1 MAISPRPWP
10 VQPAGNPWAAA
21 PAVPPRQVAPQI
33 PVANQEVVQEQK
45 PDALMYAVGLLLFA
59 YVWRVQDAFP
69 ILGKLQ
75 LPLLSLGVAGVLYI
89 TNRHPWRRAKH
100 LRGPIVYLTLGLLAL
115 MLIGVPTSLWPGHSL
130 TFTLK
135 TFLSNLLF
143 MAVTA
148 ASIRS
153 IRDVEWYARANLYGG
168 LLYATIVNLFFR
180 VGADGRLGSLVYY
193 DANDFAL
200 VMVATVPF
208 AVYLLKYGRK
218 GFRRAMGLLALG
230 LIVLALV
237 KSGSR
242 GGFLGMIAVLMY
254 ILLRYKA
261 IPSTTRLFVAVAGIL
276 LSVVIGSDKY
286 WEQMSTILNPT
297 GDYNWTDPQGRKA
310 VWTRGLGYVE
320 HNPIFGLGVGAYPVA
335 EGTLS
340 TISQQR
346 ASAGQ
351 GFKWSVAH
359 NSFLETAA
367 EVGIPGLIVFV
378 GLFVASFAMLRRIR
392 PGGIYGPGITIRE
405 VALSQM
411 LIGSLFGFAIS
422 GIFVSAEYFSYLYF
436 LLGMVIGLEK
446 YLRLRRDAFFAL
458 APRRAATPLM
468 QAVPAAYQRTMLSPR
483 A

>member
-1 MAISPRPWP
+1 MTISPRPWP
-10 VQPAGNPWAAA
+10 AQPAGNPWAAA
-21 PAVPPRQVAPQI
+21 PVAPPQRGA
-33 PVANQEVVQEQK
+33 PPTPAVNTAALPEQK
-45 PDALMYAVGLLLFA
+45 PDALMYTVGLLLFA

-75 LPLLSLGVAGVLYI
+75 LPLLGLGLAGILYI
-89 TNRHPWRRAKH
+89 SNRHPWRQPRQV
-100 LRGPIVYLTLGLLAL
+100 RGPIVYLTLALMGL

-135 TFLSNLLF
+135 TYLSNLLF

-153 IRDVEWYARANLYGG
+153 ISDVEFYARTNLYGG
-168 LLYATIVNLFFR
+168 LFYAMMVNLFFR
-180 VGADGRLGSLVYY
+180 VGADGRLGGLVYY

-208 AVYLLKYGRK
+208 AVYLLKFGRK

-242 GGFLGMIAVLMY
+242 GGFLGMIAVMTY

-276 LSVVIGSDKY
+276 LAVLIGSDKY
-286 WEQMSTILNPT
+286 WEQMSTILHPT
-297 GDYNWTDPQGRKA
+297 ADYNWTDPQGRRA
-310 VWTRGLGYVE
+310 VWKRGVGYVA
-320 HNPIFGLGVGAYPVA
+320 HNPVFGLGVGAYPVA

-340 TISQQR
+340 AISQER
-346 ASAGQ
+346 ASMGQ

-378 GLFVASFAMLRRIR
+378 GLFLASFATLRRIR
-392 PGGIYGPGITIRE
+392 PGGMYGPGIGRRE
-405 VALSQM
+405 TALSQM
-411 LIGSLFGFAIS
+411 LIGSLFGFAVA

-436 LLGMVIGLEK
+436 LLGLVIGLEK
-446 YLRLRRDAFFAL
+446 MLRLRRDASFAFAPQRAS
-458 APRRAATPLM
+458 APRLQAIPATQPRAVM
-468 QAVPAAYQRTMLSPR
+468 SPR